1 MTLRGPENFAYEK
14 IQRQI
19 PTPDTGVRSIQPARI
34 DQYVKEW
41 ADPSAIVARIKRAM
55 NCKAVFDALEVPSPQ
70 DSLDSLS

>member
-19 PTPDTGVRSIQPARI
+19 LEYVQFNPARI
-34 DQYVKEW
+34 DQYVKEG

>member
-19 PTPDTGVRSIQPARI
+19 LEYVQFNPARI
-34 DQYVKEW
+34 DQYVKEE